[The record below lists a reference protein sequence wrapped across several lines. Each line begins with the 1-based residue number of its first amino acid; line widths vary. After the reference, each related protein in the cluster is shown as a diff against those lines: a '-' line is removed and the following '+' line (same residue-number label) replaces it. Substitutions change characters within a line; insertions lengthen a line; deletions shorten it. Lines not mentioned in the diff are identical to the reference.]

1 MSAISD
7 ARDIAAVATAL
18 AQAGVTWH
26 DVEHNGKR
34 VRITVRFID
43 VPRLQGPL
51 ALRNASD
58 SELWVYRDGRV
69 QHERGTVAVFVQARR
84 PVPHSCPV
92 KGCDHG
98 HPVQVDPT
106 QSAPETK
113 AAVA

>member
-1 MSAISD
+1 MSTLSD
-7 ARDIAAVATAL
+7 ARDIATVATAL

-69 QHERGTVAVFVQARR
+69 QHERGTVPVFVQARR
-84 PVPHSCPV
+84 PVSHSCPV

-98 HPVQVDPT
+98 HPIEVEPE
-106 QSAPETK
+106 SAPAEK
-113 AAVA
+113 QVA